1 MRRLFVILGLALVF
15 FLLFLSLPG
24 VVRDILVDP
33 ALRVFL
39 ILDALPQGL
48 VWLLVLFLLAFL
60 ALKFFRI
67 FGARAP
73 RKDKKEPSSPFFLRD
88 LVFLLRR
95 ARYSPWARRALR
107 SRLARIAVALR
118 TEREPISPDQAWE
131 EIRSGC
137 WPKDPVL
144 SRFLRGEG
152 SENFL
157 HELEEALDS
166 LYRYAK
172 GGEL

>member
-1 MRRLFVILGLALVF
+1 LVF
-15 FLLFLSLPG
+15 FLLFLSLPD
-24 VVRDILVDP
+24 VVRDVIVDP
-33 ALRVFL
+33 ALRIFL

-48 VWLLVLFLLAFL
+48 VWLLVLFLLGFL
-60 ALKFFRI
+60 ALKFFRV
-67 FGARAP
+67 FGARTQ
-73 RKDKKEPSSPFFLRD
+73 RKEKKGLSSPLFLRD

-95 ARYSPWARRALR
+95 ARYSPWARRAVR

-118 TEREPISPDQAWE
+118 TEREPISPDRAWE
-131 EIRSGC
+131 EIRSGH

-152 SENFL
+152 GENFL
-157 HELEEALDS
+157 QELERALDS

>member
-1 MRRLFVILGLALVF
+1 MLF
-15 FLLFLSLPG
+15 FLLFVSLPE

-39 ILDALPQGL
+39 ILDSLPQGL
-48 VWLLVLFLLAFL
+48 VWLLALLVLSFL
-60 ALKFFRI
+60 ALKFFRV
-67 FGARAP
+67 FGSEAP
-73 RKDKKEPSSPFFLRD
+73 RKEKPGPSSSLFLRD

-95 ARYSPWARRALR
+95 ARYSPWARRAVR

-118 TEREPISPDQAWE
+118 TERELVSPEKVWE
-131 EIRSGC
+131 EILNGR

-144 SRFLRGEG
+144 SNFLRGEG
-152 SENFL
+152 SGNFFK
-157 HELEEALDS
+157 ELEEALDS